1 MSGLLKDKDLGLAPG
16 IRLHR
21 LLGRKAMKDK
31 GDGQQKGAPGFTT
44 FQKPSQGVKSPLGG

>member
-1 MSGLLKDKDLGLAPG
+1 MSGLLKDKDLGLVPG